1 MKLLGI
7 FVIFWVFVGVNSY
20 GASIKSQIQE
30 IKQWQKRNALYPKDN
45 FFSISN
51 KAYDENKSWK
61 EGKLAYC
68 GLFLESDLDDKAI
81 LKKLQSIERLVFD
94 EECPIDSLPDA
105 IRLLENLKGLRI
117 QNANLKAL
125 NPHIFSLKYFQDLN
139 VAHNEITEIP
149 QNICEARNL
158 MDLELSHNK
167 ISTLPSCLFNQR
179 KSPLYMIEWDINPG
193 EGKLPTSPRP
203 LYLKI
208 NHNKLTSLPDTIKD
222 IIELEVSHNQLQS
235 LPHSIENMRFLDI
248 SYNKLTSLPLDLAK
262 IDYVNYEGNKIV
274 YPKDFNLSEDKSL
287 RLFDNIAFWD
297 RDFRLANDNKEANE
311 NNSQICL
318 SQSEYSLWRLR
329 RALYTEEATYYL
341 TRIVPKKSPK
351 NEAIFDVYGIAGFFN
366 SQERII
372 VRLIFDNQDISQARA
387 VLFIDLRDEESQ
399 SKLVFSLKNGISL
412 PDFPKNLSQDV
423 LRVYESAKPCK
434 PPYDT
439 RWSVDD

>member
-1 MKLLGI
+1 
-7 FVIFWVFVGVNSY
+7 
-20 GASIKSQIQE
+20 
-30 IKQWQKRNALYPKDN
+30 
-45 FFSISN
+45 
-51 KAYDENKSWK
+51 
-61 EGKLAYC
+61 
-68 GLFLESDLDDKAI
+68 
-81 LKKLQSIERLVFD
+81 
-94 EECPIDSLPDA
+94 
-105 IRLLENLKGLRI
+105 
-117 QNANLKAL
+117 
-125 NPHIFSLKYFQDLN
+125 
-139 VAHNEITEIP
+139 
-149 QNICEARNL
+149 

-193 EGKLPTSPRP
+193 KGKLPTSPRP

-208 NHNKLTSLPDTIKD
+208 NH
-222 IIELEVSHNQLQS
+222 
-235 LPHSIENMRFLDI
+235 
-248 SYNKLTSLPLDLAK
+248 NKLTSLPLDLAK

-318 SQSEYSLWRLR
+318 SQIEYFLWCLR
-329 RALYTEEATYYL
+329 RTLYAEETYYL

-351 NEAIFDVYGIAGFFN
+351 NEAIFDVYGIAGFLN

-387 VLFIDLRDEESQ
+387 VLFIDLRYEESQ
-399 SKLVFSLKNGISL
+399 SKLVFSLKNDISL
-412 PDFPKNLSQDV
+412 PDFPKNLLQDV

-439 RWSVDD
+439 RWSVDN

>member
-1 MKLLGI
+1 MP
-7 FVIFWVFVGVNSY
+7 
-20 GASIKSQIQE
+20 SILKI
-30 IKQWQKRNALYPKDN
+30 
-45 FFSISN
+45 FFSTYN

-125 NPHIFSLKYFQDLN
+125 NPHIFSLKYFQDLG

-179 KSPLYMIEWDINPG
+179 KSPLYMIEWDINHG
-193 EGKLPTSPRP
+193 KGKLPKSPRP

-208 NHNKLTSLPDTIKD
+208 NH
-222 IIELEVSHNQLQS
+222 
-235 LPHSIENMRFLDI
+235 
-248 SYNKLTSLPLDLAK
+248 NKLTSLPLDLAK

-318 SQSEYSLWRLR
+318 SHRDILS
-329 RALYTEEATYYL
+329 YTHCA
-341 TRIVPKKSPK
+341 KK
-351 NEAIFDVYGIAGFFN
+351 
-366 SQERII
+366 
-372 VRLIFDNQDISQARA
+372 ISK
-387 VLFIDLRDEESQ
+387 E
-399 SKLVFSLKNGISL
+399 
-412 PDFPKNLSQDV
+412 
-423 LRVYESAKPCK
+423 
-434 PPYDT
+434 
-439 RWSVDD
+439 

>member
-30 IKQWQKRNALYPKDN
+30 IKQWQKQNALYPKDN

-193 EGKLPTSPRP
+193 KGKLPTSPRL

-208 NHNKLTSLPDTIKD
+208 NH
-222 IIELEVSHNQLQS
+222 
-235 LPHSIENMRFLDI
+235 
-248 SYNKLTSLPLDLAK
+248 NKLTSLPLDLAK

-329 RALYTEEATYYL
+329 RALDAEETYYL

-351 NEAIFDVYGIAGFFN
+351 NEAIFDVYGIAGFLN

-387 VLFIDLRDEESQ
+387 VLFVDLRDEESQ